1 MNQMKKPYIFAI
13 ALIIVLGA
21 LATARATKYA
31 LRVTAANRVAAAPPT
46 KVAAAHG
53 ARQQEPSPAD
63 ADSGSDDEDAPPKVI
78 RFANNAG
85 ALPPFLVND
94 LDGRPISTASLHGR
108 VVIVSFW
115 ATWCPPCREEI
126 PEMISLANRF
136 GDKLQIIGVSEDDD
150 ATPEEVR
157 EFAANENIN
166 YPIVM
171 GNSGISSEFGSV
183 AALPTTFL
191 VDTNGQIVQKHVGLY
206 PMSIYDAEIRALLGE
221 QTGIPVETFADEGQI
236 FLKNAKN
243 ASELPGVSFAGLK
256 PEQKRLA
263 LKRMNSETC
272 MCGCKMT
279 LAQCRIIDP
288 SCTVS
293 QKLAEKVVKEVVANR
308 AASVGAA
315 SR

>member
-1 MNQMKKPYIFAI
+1 MKKSYIFAI
-13 ALIIVLGA
+13 ALIVVFGSV
-21 LATARATKYA
+21 ATALATKYA
-31 LRVTAANRVAAAPPT
+31 IRVTAANRLATPRNMAS
-46 KVAAAHG
+46 AHT
-53 ARQQEPSPAD
+53 ARQQDQSSPD
-63 ADSGSDDEDAPPKVI
+63 ADSDDEDAPPKMI

-85 ALPPFLVND
+85 PLPPFLVND

-108 VVIVSFW
+108 VVVVSFW

-126 PEMISLANRF
+126 PELITLANRF
-136 GDKLQIIGVSEDDD
+136 GDKVQIIGVSEDDD

-171 GNSGISSEFGSV
+171 GNSGISREFGSV

-191 VDTNGQIVQKHVGLY
+191 VDTNGQVVQKHVGLY
-206 PMSIYDAEIRALLGE
+206 PMAVYDAEIRVLLGE
-221 QTGIPVETFADEGQI
+221 HIDIPVETFADEGQI

-288 SCTVS
+288 SCSVS
-293 QKLAEKVVKEVVANR
+293 QKLAQKVVKEVAQNH
-308 AASVGAA
+308 AAINAAA

>member
-1 MNQMKKPYIFAI
+1 MKKPYIFAI
-13 ALIIVLGA
+13 ALIVVLGA
-21 LATARATKYA
+21 LATALATKYA
-31 LRVTAANRVAAAPPT
+31 LRVTAANRVAAAIPRNAT
-46 KVAAAHG
+46 AAAHA
-53 ARQQEPSPAD
+53 ARQQDQQSAD
-63 ADSGSDDEDAPPKVI
+63 ADSDSDNEDAPPKVI
-78 RFANNAG
+78 RFAKDAG

-94 LDGRPISTASLHGR
+94 LDGHFVSTANLHGR
-108 VVIVSFW
+108 VVLVSFW

-126 PEMISLANRF
+126 PEMIALANRY

-150 ATPEEVR
+150 ASPEEVR
-157 EFAANENIN
+157 EFAANEGIN

-171 GNSGISSEFGSV
+171 GNSGISREFGSV

-191 VDTNGQIVQKHVGLY
+191 VDTNGQVVQKHVGLY
-206 PMSIYDAEIRALLGE
+206 PMAIYDAEIRTLLGE
-221 QTGIPVETFADEGQI
+221 QIGIPVETFADEGQI

-243 ASELPGVSFAGLK
+243 ASELPGVNFSGLK

-288 SCTVS
+288 SCSVS
-293 QKLAEKVVKEVVANR
+293 EKLAQKVVKEVAANR
-308 AASVGAA
+308 TASAIA
-315 SR
+315 PANR